1 MDNHEDDPNRVTALW
16 PDPPSF
22 WRDFTPEN
30 VERYDGLKED
40 YTHQQGLSADADA
53 VIRIP
58 SIPEELIN
66 LQPPPEPTE
75 GNWTLFTET
84 QTLTETLVTL
94 EEAGIQR
101 LGPTSDIDRD
111 SKHLD
116 RGFQLK
122 KLVKSLLLNYLE
134 LVGLMGYNPDHAAE
148 KIEDLKIL
156 LLNFHHTLNEYRP
169 HHAREQLIQIMHAHG
184 DQMRAETAG
193 IRSVVDKAKR
203 MIEGLA
209 SIQVPQL
216 DSTDATDTG
225 GKGGVGVGVGGA
237 KAQRTRLER
246 GREVVGWAGVEGDF
260 A

>member
-1 MDNHEDDPNRVTALW
+1 
-16 PDPPSF
+16 
-22 WRDFTPEN
+22 
-30 VERYDGLKED
+30 
-40 YTHQQGLSADADA
+40 
-53 VIRIP
+53 
-58 SIPEELIN
+58 
-66 LQPPPEPTE
+66 
-75 GNWTLFTET
+75 
-84 QTLTETLVTL
+84 
-94 EEAGIQR
+94 
-101 LGPTSDIDRD
+101 
-111 SKHLD
+111 
-116 RGFQLK
+116 
-122 KLVKSLLLNYLE
+122 
-134 LVGLMGYNPDHAAE
+134 MGYNPDHVSPHPPSLAPPLSTTPTPPATNHAPNKQAAE

-216 DSTDATDTG
+216 DNTESDTG
-225 GKGGVGVGVGGA
+225 GKGAVGVGVGVGGA

-246 GREVVGWAGVEGDF
+246 GREAVGWAGVEGDF

>member
-22 WRDFTPEN
+22 WRDFTPAN
-30 VERYDGLKED
+30 IERYESLKDD
-40 YTHQQGLSADADA
+40 YTHQQGLSASADA
-53 VIRIP
+53 VIRI
-58 SIPEELIN
+58 SNIPEELIN

-75 GNWTLFTET
+75 GSWRLFSEPE
-84 QTLTETLVTL
+84 TLTETLQTL

-116 RGFQLK
+116 RGFELK

-148 KIEDLKIL
+148 KIEDLKVL

-216 DSTDATDTG
+216 DTG
-225 GKGGVGVGVGGA
+225 ADEKGGP
-237 KAQRTRLER
+237 KAQRARLER
-246 GREVVGWAGVEGDF
+246 GREAVEWTVVDGDL